1 MTPRANPGEVAARS
15 LYDATVRAFSTTFFV
30 LVVAF
35 VIGTQAACTDPCR
48 QLADRI
54 CNCELTAA
62 QRQTCRQDRIDT
74 QSNDPLRL
82 GPTTTSEQQDAC
94 IAALETC
101 TCAALDENKTEL
113 CGYTNDPPAASDG
126 EGE

>member
-1 MTPRANPGEVAARS
+1 MRSLSFASLVLVAA
-15 LYDATVRAFSTTFFV
+15 
-30 LVVAF
+30 LV
-35 VIGTQAACTDPCR
+35 GSQAACTDPCR

-74 QSNDPLRL
+74 QSSTDPLNL
-82 GPTTTSEQQDAC
+82 GATTTSEQQDAC

-113 CGYTNDPPAASDG
+113 CGYTNDPPAASDE